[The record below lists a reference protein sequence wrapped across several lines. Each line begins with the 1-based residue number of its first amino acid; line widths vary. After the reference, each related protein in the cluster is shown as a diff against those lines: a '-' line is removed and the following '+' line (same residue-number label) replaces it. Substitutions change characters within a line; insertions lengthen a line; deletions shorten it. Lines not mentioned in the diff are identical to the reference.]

1 MNGNAYF
8 FAGLSRAPNPPSI
21 MPAIRLSWRTTDP
34 GERQERLLRA
44 LLTRAARTEWGRRFD
59 FARIARADDVV
70 AAYQAR
76 VPLHAYDD
84 IGADVRRMR
93 AGEGD
98 ILWPGSVR
106 HFAVSGGTT
115 STGRIIPVSQG
126 MLRRIWRFGVSA
138 GLGYLARARN
148 YRYLGGKHLFMPGR
162 IEEDPAFPGTLIGEV
177 SGLQYEYTPTFFKVL
192 LRAVPDRLLFL
203 SHWEEKLRSIVD
215 HTVDMDIRSVTMA
228 PTWAYPLFQMLIARH
243 HEKYNSGAA
252 CVGDVWPNLQLF
264 IAGGVA
270 LSSYRAIIER
280 MIGLPGMDFLETY
293 GASEGFF
300 AHQDDLSDPAMR
312 LRLDSGVFY
321 EFVPMSELGA
331 SAPTRETVATA
342 EPGVRYAMVVTTSS
356 GLWAYQIGDVVRFT
370 QTAPPRLVVAGRT
383 AEVIDRYGEA
393 VFGEEAAAAIQHASR
408 ATGAQVLHFHVA
420 PGMATV
426 ERLPSLQWLIEFTTP
441 PQSVEEFATVLDRH
455 LCAGNR
461 HYQIRR
467 EAHAFC
473 GPDLVHL
480 PRGAFYAWLNAGA
493 RRVGVQTK
501 VPRMSG
507 DRSIAEALLSIAG
520 AVGN

>member
-1 MNGNAYF
+1 MQ
-8 FAGLSRAPNPPSI
+8 
-21 MPAIRLSWRTTDP
+21 AIRLPWRTRDP
-34 GERQERLLRA
+34 GARQERLLRA
-44 LLTRAARTEWGRRFD
+44 LLTRAAHTEWGRRLD
-59 FARIARADDVV
+59 FARIARAEDVV
-70 AAYQAR
+70 AAYQER

-84 IGADVRRMR
+84 LGADVRRMR

-98 ILWPGSVR
+98 ILWPGTFH

-115 STGRIIPVSQG
+115 SAGRIIPISQDT
-126 MLRRIWRFGVSA
+126 LRKNWRFGVSA
-138 GLGYLARARN
+138 GLGYLARTRN
-148 YRYLGGKHLFMPGR
+148 FRYLGGKHLSLPGR

-177 SGLQYEYTPTFFKVL
+177 SGLQYDFAPAYFKVL
-192 LRAVPDRLLFL
+192 LQAVPDRLMFL
-203 SHWEEKLRSIVD
+203 PHWEEKLRAIVD
-215 HTVDMDIRSVTMA
+215 HSVDRDIRSVNMA
-228 PTWAYPLFQMLIARH
+228 PTWAYPLFQMLLARH
-243 HEKYNSGAA
+243 REKYNSGAT

-321 EFVPMSELGA
+321 EFVPMSEFGA

-342 EPGVRYAMVVTTSS
+342 KPGVRYAMVVTTCS

-370 QTAPPRLVVAGRT
+370 QTAPPRLTVVGRT
-383 AEVIDRYGEA
+383 AEVVDRYGEA
-393 VFGEEAAAAIQHASR
+393 VLGEEAAMAIEKACR
-408 ATGAQVLHFHVA
+408 ATGAGVLYFHVA
-420 PGMATV
+420 PGVATV
-426 ERLPSLQWLIEFTTP
+426 ERLPSLQWLIEFETP
-441 PQSVEEFATVLDRH
+441 PQSTAAFATVLDRH
-455 LCAGNR
+455 LSAVNR

-473 GPDLVHL
+473 GPDLVPL
-480 PRGAFYAWLNAGA
+480 PRGVFYAWLNGGD
-493 RRVGVQTK
+493 RQVGGQTK
-501 VPRMSG
+501 VPRMSNE
-507 DRSIAEALLSIAG
+507 RRIAEALLSIAG
-520 AVGN
+520 RQIATG